1 MSDFLSPDPDGKTS
15 HSTKPANRQVDGY
28 LPTAGEG
35 GSGSPR
41 EFHVDRPVILS
52 HFKAGD
58 WLTLLLCSV
67 CVVLLTLNLWNGGL
81 ADKAVIR
88 SGGKIFREVP
98 LSRDQQ
104 IEVPGLLGTSIIA
117 IRSNKARIVSDPG
130 PRQYCV
136 RQGWLQQAGEIAL
149 CLPNQIS
156 LELTGSQKKY
166 DSLNY

>member
-1 MSDFLSPDPDGKTS
+1 MRLPIE
-15 HSTKPANRQVDGY
+15 HIKP
-28 LPTAGEG
+28 
-35 GSGSPR
+35 
-41 EFHVDRPVILS
+41 
-52 HFKAGD
+52 GD
-58 WLTLLLCSV
+58 WLTLLSGSV
-67 CVVLLTLNLWNGGL
+67 CVVLLTLTLWSGGL

-104 IEVPGLLGTSIIA
+104 IEVPGPLGISIVNIHQ
-117 IRSNKARIVSDPG
+117 RKARIASDPS

-149 CLPNQIS
+149 CLPNQVS
-156 LELTGSQKKY
+156 LELVGGKKKY

>member
-1 MSDFLSPDPDGKTS
+1 MSWHDPIGAALPHIKT
-15 HSTKPANRQVDGY
+15 
-28 LPTAGEG
+28 
-35 GSGSPR
+35 
-41 EFHVDRPVILS
+41 
-52 HFKAGD
+52 GD
-58 WLTLLLCSV
+58 WLTLLLGGI

-104 IEVPGLLGTSIIA
+104 IEVPGPLGVSVIA
-117 IRSNKARIVSDPG
+117 IEKRRARIVSDPS

-136 RQGWLQQAGEIAL
+136 RQGWLQQSGEIAI
-149 CLPNQIS
+149 CLPNQVS
-156 LELTGSQKKY
+156 VELTGSVKKY